1 MAEAVVRCFYAI
13 FFSKPQN
20 LSFIILSYTLFITL
34 CLFLLILIW
43 SFIYRWQENFMFVQ
57 LRMHSMHT
65 RRAMRSIVFRKIF
78 IRSSWTTSLHPINV
92 PTVMWSVLWREWD
105 SSPKRRAS
113 MRRRLLRNSPRRV
126 QRIWLKYH
134 MDWRSVLIT
143 MSMIRT
149 PALGLIAFSPAG
161 YPWTDR
167 LCAGP
172 ILKIRHPSGFCDSDC
187 ITVVL
192 RWRFLPEVVFYKS
205 LKRKERK

>member
-78 IRSSWTTSLHPINV
+78 IRSS
-92 PTVMWSVLWREWD
+92 
-105 SSPKRRAS
+105 
-113 MRRRLLRNSPRRV
+113 
-126 QRIWLKYH
+126 
-134 MDWRSVLIT
+134 
-143 MSMIRT
+143 
-149 PALGLIAFSPAG
+149 
-161 YPWTDR
+161 
-167 LCAGP
+167 
-172 ILKIRHPSGFCDSDC
+172 
-187 ITVVL
+187 
-192 RWRFLPEVVFYKS
+192 
-205 LKRKERK
+205 